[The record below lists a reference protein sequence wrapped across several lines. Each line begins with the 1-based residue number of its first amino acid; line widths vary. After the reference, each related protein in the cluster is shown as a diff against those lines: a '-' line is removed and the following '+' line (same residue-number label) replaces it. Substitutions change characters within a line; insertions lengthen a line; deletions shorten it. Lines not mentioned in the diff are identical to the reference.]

1 MAALEAAEATLDAP
15 ETIAAVAIVY
25 SEPAKLVTVANA
37 PVASVIASPPAEVM
51 TVAATPPIAKGGE
64 LMRRLTV
71 MGTGDLQVT
80 FVAIA
85 PAPEVMSLSTEGAP
99 EVTSLKTEAA
109 PEVAT
114 ENTDPA
120 SDVRELKMSP
130 TMGRWSTV
138 TEYLGYQMT
147 YDLGAFLQQ

>member
-51 TVAATPPIAKGGE
+51 TVAATPPIAKEDE
-64 LMRRLTV
+64 LIRLTV

-130 TMGRWSTV
+130 TMGRRSTV
-138 TEYLGYQMT
+138 TECLGYQMT